1 MLVFLVM
8 GIPAYSLP
16 DATEW
21 WMSKSDQYIWDW
33 IPDLQIHGIAH
44 GTWGCP
50 KCGKAIFEGR
60 GHYPWIWN
68 PDRPYKVECPIC
80 KEVFPSNDY
89 HKWMLE
95 GRKEELD
102 TTQPYVDDG
111 DGYVGPDGTR
121 YLFVKY
127 AVGEGYKT
135 CIWYWTLRR
144 GVGALA
150 SKYADSGDEAYAHKC
165 ATIMARI
172 ATEYPLL
179 NADRP
184 DNLTQD
190 QIKQLEYRR
199 PPNGRLHTV
208 GGYQVEAPYMRNVLQ
223 AYRRIYPYLEKGGDG
238 ELRRFLA
245 AKGIDDVK
253 SLIQWDLCHEMILG
267 ALEGNFVSGNGILG
281 LHSVLALAAVDWEMH
296 DPMKG
301 ATTKYILDWILHRGP
316 NCVDEWLY
324 NYFDRDG
331 FSCTEGLGY
340 NFGGG
345 IAHVVP
351 LAEVMRTA
359 GVDLYALPRIREAIS
374 APIKPTVAG
383 KWAPSIG
390 DGGSWQGSHTRGYWS
405 PRHMG
410 PPLMAYG
417 DPLLAQAIANS
428 SRDAGEYT
436 EKVEEI
442 VAKVGRE
449 MTWES
454 RNYPIFGLGIFE
466 SGEGDYRRG
475 VSCYYGGTTA
485 HGHFDRLTFSVFNK
499 RGPLTPELGYPYMSS
514 PERFGWTNNTSSH
527 NTVVVDARKQVNLEP
542 ANINMFT
549 ITPTAQALEVDG
561 QVAYRGIVSK
571 YNRTLI
577 WVDVD
582 DRNSYLVDIFR
593 VAGGSQHDY
602 SLHGAGNQVSVQG
615 LELVAQKGGTLA
627 GPEVEY
633 LEYYDKRPQ
642 GSYYGSGYQYLF
654 NVEKG
659 KPEADFI
666 ATWDHD
672 KEETPF
678 LRVHVPGGVAEQV
691 LFADGLPPFGKSQ
704 DALRYMFLRNG
715 DCPPYNQQIKEDGS
729 RAFPAGDLESTFVT
743 VLEPVYDE
751 PFINRVKR
759 ISGMEGLGDADVAL
773 AIERAD
779 GATDLLICLEHPS
792 RVTGQGMTLEGRIG
806 LCTKAE
812 DGEASRVALLDG
824 SSLSLGKSSIAV
836 TGPTGGTVSSVDY
849 DAMTLTVPE
858 KLPEGDKLAGKTII
872 FNTPPR
878 TTSFVISSVED
889 VEAGSRIRLRAVD
902 AIAYRGKVE
911 RADNE
916 TAVVVLDSPIS
927 ILHAGTGLAG
937 MWLHNED
944 HSLSVRIES
953 FNRRW
958 DPNTPWPPFGGTA
971 RVEQGQDLE
980 QAFVDKDGDG
990 ITIAYVYEF
999 GPGDLYRITP
1009 TAYLEQK
1016 Q

>member
-1 MLVFLVM
+1 LSA
-8 GIPAYSLP
+8 PS
-16 DATEW
+16 AT
-21 WMSKSDQYIWDW
+21 
-33 IPDLQIHGIAH
+33 
-44 GTWGCP
+44 
-50 KCGKAIFEGR
+50 
-60 GHYPWIWN
+60 
-68 PDRPYKVECPIC
+68 
-80 KEVFPSNDY
+80 KE
-89 HKWMLE
+89 K
-95 GRKEELD
+95 LD

-111 DGYVGPDGTR
+111 EGYVGADGTR

-127 AVGEGYKT
+127 AVGEGYKA

-150 SKYADSGDEAYAHKC
+150 SKYADTGDEAYAHKC
-165 ATIMARI
+165 AVIMARI

-190 QIKQLEYRR
+190 QIEQLEYRR
-199 PPNGRLHTV
+199 PPNRRLHTV
-208 GGYQVEAPYMRNVLQ
+208 GGYQVEAPYLRNVLQ
-223 AYRRIYPYLEKGGDG
+223 AYRRIYPYLEKGGDE
-238 ELRRFLA
+238 ELRGFLA
-245 AKGIDDVK
+245 EKGLDDVK

-301 ATTKYILDWILHRGP
+301 ATTKYILDWILHTGP

-345 IAHVVP
+345 ISHVVP
-351 LAEVMRTA
+351 LAEVMKTA
-359 GVDLYALPRIREAIS
+359 GVDLYALPRIREAIC

-390 DGGSWQGSHTRGYWS
+390 DGGSWKGSNTRGYWS
-405 PRHMG
+405 SRHMG

-428 SRDAGEYT
+428 GRDAGEYT
-436 EKVEEI
+436 EKVEEL
-442 VAKVGRE
+442 VAKVGKE

-454 RNYPIFGLGIFE
+454 RNYPIFGLAIFE

-475 VSCYYGGTTA
+475 VTCFYGGTTA
-485 HGHFDRLTFSVFNK
+485 HGHYDRLTFSVFNK
-499 RGPLTPELGYPYMSS
+499 RGPVTPELGYPYMSS
-514 PERFGWTNNTSSH
+514 PERNGWTNNTSSH

-549 ITPTAQALEVDG
+549 VTPTAQALEVDG

-582 DRNSYLVDIFR
+582 DRNSYLVDVFR

-602 SLHGAGNQVSVQG
+602 SLHGTGNQVSVQG
-615 LELVAQKGGTLA
+615 LELVAQEGGTLA

-633 LEYYDKRPQ
+633 LEYYDKRPK
-642 GSYYGSGYQYLF
+642 GAYYGSGYQYLF
-654 NVEKG
+654 NVAKARRFVTLNQG
-659 KPEADFI
+659 DFI
-666 ATWDHD
+666 ATWDHY
-672 KEETPF
+672 KEKTPF

-691 LFADGLPPFGKSQ
+691 LFADGLPPFGKPQ

-715 DCPPYNQQIKEDGS
+715 TCPPYNQQYDESGS
-729 RAFPAGDLESTFVT
+729 RVFPVGDLESTFVT
-743 VLEPVYDE
+743 VLEPLYDE
-751 PFINRVKR
+751 PFIGHIERF
-759 ISGMEGLGDADVAL
+759 SGTERQDVVLG
-773 AIERAD
+773 IHRAD
-779 GATDLLICLEHPS
+779 GATDVLICLESPS
-792 RVTGQGMTLEGRIG
+792 MFTDSGIAFEGRIG
-806 LCTKAE
+806 LYTRRTL
-812 DGEASRVALLDG
+812 GNGGPSRMVLLDG
-824 SSLSLGKSSIAV
+824 SSLSVGKSSLAV
-836 TGPTGGTVSSVDY
+836 TGATEGTVSSVDY
-849 DAMTLTVPE
+849 EAMTLTVPE
-858 KLPEGDKLAGKTII
+858 KLPEGDKLAGKTIV

-878 TTSFVISSVED
+878 TTSFVIDSVET
-889 VEAGSRIRLRAVD
+889 VPEGSRIKLRAVD

-911 RADNE
+911 SANNANA
-916 TAVVVLDSPIS
+916 TVVLDSPIS

-937 MWLHNED
+937 MRLYNED
-944 HSLSVRIES
+944 HSLSVRLKS
-953 FNRRW
+953 FKRRW

-971 RVEQGQDLE
+971 SVEAGQDLE

-999 GPGDLYRITP
+999 GPGDLYRITS